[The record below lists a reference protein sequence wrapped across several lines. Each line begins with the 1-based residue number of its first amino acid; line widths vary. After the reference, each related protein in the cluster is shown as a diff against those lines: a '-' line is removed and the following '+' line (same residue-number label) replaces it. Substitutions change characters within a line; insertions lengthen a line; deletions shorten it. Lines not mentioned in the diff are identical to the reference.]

1 MLPQVHRLARPQQG
15 AQGLHHPH
23 QGAGHHD
30 QLDIMFAFKTRK
42 TEMVVK
48 YDRER
53 EGVITFP
60 RETHKVVFLESY
72 DHHPEPHVV
81 NKKSDF

>member
-1 MLPQVHRLARPQQG
+1 MLPQVHRLAHPQQG

-30 QLDIMFAFKTRK
+30 QCDISCLLKTRK

-60 RETHKVVFLESY
+60 RETHKVVF
-72 DHHPEPHVV
+72 
-81 NKKSDF
+81 